1 MGSTEKIGNVRLK
14 SLGLTDG
21 VYISEHCDISVV
33 DAGVKA
39 PGGWNAG
46 KAIVEAVINSCGE
59 VSFGD
64 IYIKNYKLPTVDIC
78 YDNTFGLKWSKN
90 QAESEFILPGEA
102 GFSYMETSV
111 LPEGKLLKEAA
122 GQQQYGTLVAASPV
136 SLTAAIFN
144 CCKPVP
150 AWLESMETAGFTRDE
165 ILWAWS
171 SSVIPVISDDNQ
183 IMNTRKAA
191 ALEYGTIVSIWVRT
205 GDLKIQKFFDSVKVC
220 GELRIHNLS
229 SARTF
234 VKGSL
239 NEEKLIE
246 VFNL

>member
-14 SLGLTDG
+14 LLGLTDG
-21 VYISEHCDISVV
+21 VYISEHRDITVI
-33 DAGVKA
+33 DAGVEA
-39 PGGWNAG
+39 PGSWSAG
-46 KAIVEAVINSCGE
+46 KAIVEAVINGCGE

-90 QAESEFILPGEA
+90 RAESEFILPGET
-102 GFSYMETSV
+102 GFSYIETSE
-111 LPEGKLLKEAA
+111 LPEGKLLEEVAR
-122 GQQQYGTLVAASPV
+122 QQQYGTLVAASPV

-165 ILWAWS
+165 VFWAWS
-171 SSVIPVISDDNQ
+171 TCVIPIISDDNQ

-191 ALEYGTIVSIWVRT
+191 VLEYGNIVSIWVRT
-205 GDLKIQKFFDSVKVC
+205 EDSKIQKFLDQVKGR

-234 VKGSL
+234 LNGSL

-246 VFNL
+246 VLNL

>member
-1 MGSTEKIGNVRLK
+1 MESKEKMGNVRLK

-21 VYISEHCDISVV
+21 VFISEHSGISVI

-39 PGGWNAG
+39 PGGWSAG
-46 KAIVEAVINSCGE
+46 KAIVEAAINGCGE

-78 YDNTFGLKWSKN
+78 YDNTLGLKWPEN
-90 QAESEFILPGEA
+90 PAGSELVLPEA
-102 GFSYMETSV
+102 GFGYVETSV
-111 LPEGKLLKEAA
+111 LPDGNLLEEAA
-122 GQQQYGTLVAASPV
+122 GRRQYGTLVAASPV
-136 SLTAAIFN
+136 SLTAAVFN

-150 AWLESMETAGFTRDE
+150 AWLESMETAGFTSDE
-165 ILWAWS
+165 IFWAWS
-171 SSVIPVISDDNQ
+171 TCVIPVISDDKE
-183 IMNTRKAA
+183 IMATRKAA
-191 ALEYGTIVSIWVRT
+191 ALEYGAIVSIWVRA
-205 GDLKIQKFFDSVKVC
+205 GDLKIQKFLDSVKGC

-239 NEEKLIE
+239 NEAKLIE